1 MEPDPEKIEKLKK
14 ELLELDY
21 LYEEA
26 MDAEAAND
34 RAYDRIMRAVTD
46 AAMTIYPEL
55 KEMEPD
61 QIRQFG
67 DRISTHVFRIVEELD
82 VVRDPDERLLPYAV
96 PVVQRKDDAR
106 ADRGQGTALLHRV
119 PTQMPSAAQDEHR
132 RAVLSA
138 LPRHRSIP

>member
-67 DRISTHVFRIVEELD
+67 DRMSTHVFRIVEELD
-82 VVRDPDERLLPYAV
+82 RISTWVEYPEQFDAEGNPRRD
-96 PVVQRKDDAR
+96 
-106 ADRGQGTALLHRV
+106 
-119 PTQMPSAAQDEHR
+119 TQS
-132 RAVLSA
+132 
-138 LPRHRSIP
+138 

>member
-1 MEPDPEKIEKLKK
+1 MEPDPDKIEKLKK
-14 ELLELDY
+14 ELLELDF
-21 LYEEA
+21 LYQEA

-82 VVRDPDERLLPYAV
+82 RLSTWVEYPDQFDADGNPRRD
-96 PVVQRKDDAR
+96 
-106 ADRGQGTALLHRV
+106 
-119 PTQMPSAAQDEHR
+119 TQP
-132 RAVLSA
+132 
-138 LPRHRSIP
+138 